1 MKKKPTKPTGNIGVV
16 ALSPE
21 GASFQRIEFPRTKDE
36 IEEFIV
42 KAFVGNSAGMPLQI
56 VGFSQNVEND
66 FDFTIKTSEGT
77 KYLELM
83 EVAPLENLRGSYAQA
98 PDRYKPYDFAL
109 HVAEKING
117 KSERYEGSA
126 ASQIC
131 LLIYITD
138 WAFTLSDTVIAL
150 LQHWAATTSHS
161 FQYVFCYSPF
171 DRVAG
176 DAKLIYP
183 TPAEFWNGFDPEK
196 FRDNEVFNLS
206 PLKWEVATHGNL

>member
-1 MKKKPTKPTGNIGVV
+1 LKKKPTKPTGNIGVV
-16 ALSPE
+16 ALSAE

-56 VGFSQNVEND
+56 VDFSQNDEND
-66 FDFTIKTSEGT
+66 FDFTIRTTEGT

-109 HVAEKING
+109 YVAGKIIG

-126 ASQIC
+126 GSQIC

-138 WAFTLSDTVIAL
+138 WAFTLSETVIAL
-150 LQHWAATTSHS
+150 LQHWAATTSQS

-171 DRVAG
+171 DRVTG

-183 TPAEFWNGFDPEK
+183 TPAEFWNGFDPEQY
-196 FRDNEVFNLS
+196 RDNEVFNFS
-206 PLKWEVATHGNL
+206 PMKWGVATHGDL

>member
-66 FDFTIKTSEGT
+66 FDFTINTSEGT

-109 HVAEKING
+109 HVAEKITG
-117 KSERYEGSA
+117 KSLENQKGMKVPQRHKSVCLST
-126 ASQIC
+126 SQIGPS
-131 LLIYITD
+131 L
-138 WAFTLSDTVIAL
+138 
-150 LQHWAATTSHS
+150 
-161 FQYVFCYSPF
+161 
-171 DRVAG
+171 
-176 DAKLIYP
+176 
-183 TPAEFWNGFDPEK
+183 
-196 FRDNEVFNLS
+196 
-206 PLKWEVATHGNL
+206 